1 MNDSDIKNKNVQ
13 DIWNILYTTYKN
25 SSAPKDLYT
34 KHLPEGNYVTKRIQ
48 AFLCMLYCSISA
60 SEFRY
65 EDAITENGLGFRK
78 KRQEYYIYSNFDN
91 YIEDATFDLKK
102 LFGLMRKGSPIPTN
116 NADWN
121 NYFNDHRHED
131 TYNYLTDHGKN
142 TSITISQLIEK
153 LKLILLSDKCTP
165 TEFESN
171 ILSYLKNV
179 LGDKEMSNSYNGYQ
193 ADLKRLIDNGAKQVI
208 LTGAPGTGKTKMA
221 KEIASDLSS
230 KTDANDNSCV
240 ENPGTT
246 YDNKLKMFIE
256 RKRAY
261 ISETDTSTDFGQP
274 DKISNVSPDIKSLFD
289 ALPYTLVQFHPSYD
303 YTDFVEGLRPVEV
316 NNEVTFKKIDGIFKE
331 FCRDVLRF
339 GNPDN
344 KYFFIIDEINRA
356 DLSKVFGELMYC
368 LEADKRG
375 ENNKIKTQ
383 YQNLPSYEFDT
394 AGNAVLIK
402 EDVFSDGFFIPENV
416 YIIGTMNDID
426 RSVESMDFA
435 LRRRFLWKEIKVT
448 RELLTDAFKNILSI
462 TMEENSDKNN
472 IEQIAEQIAEQVN
485 ALNDC
490 INTSGSRYGLNQQYF
505 ISQGQFSGLPVSIW
519 KKLESNDIRTFLNEV
534 FNLRI
539 EPLLR
544 EYLRGESETEID
556 DFVNECR
563 NTIESEKVTSPDSV
577 DDNTSANPQ
586 QTEEQ

>member
-1 MNDSDIKNKNVQ
+1 MNDGDILKKNVQ
-13 DIWNILYTTYKN
+13 DVWETIYKTYNNFTNSNNIFTDQ
-25 SSAPKDLYT
+25 APQNKKIL
-34 KHLPEGNYVTKRIQ
+34 IQ

-60 SEFRY
+60 P
-65 EDAITENGLGFRK
+65 D
-78 KRQEYYIYSNFDN
+78 SNFDN
-91 YIEDATFDLKK
+91 ALKKNKDGLWLQKQPQENYVYYNYLSAKNNATFELKK
-102 LFGLMRKGSPIPTN
+102 LFRVINNQSPTDDV
-116 NADWN
+116 DWN
-121 NYFNDHRHED
+121 DFYDDRHLN
-131 TYNYLTDHGKN
+131 TYNYLTDYGKN
-142 TSITISQLIEK
+142 TSITISELIEK
-153 LKLILLSDKCTP
+153 LKEILSDKYTP
-165 TEFESN
+165 TEFEAD

-179 LGDKEMSNSYNGYQ
+179 LGDKEMNNSYNGYQ
-193 ADLKRLIDNGAKQVI
+193 GDLKTLITNGAKQVI

-230 KTDANDNSCV
+230 RTDANDNSCV
-240 ENPGTT
+240 ENPSKT

-256 RKRAY
+256 RRRAY
-261 ISETDTSTDFGQP
+261 ISQADDSSDFGQL

-448 RELLTDAFKNILSI
+448 RELLTDAFKNMLSKI
-462 TMEENSDKNN
+462 MKEDPGKNN
-472 IEQIAEQIAEQVN
+472 IEQIAEHIAEQVS

-519 KKLESNDIRTFLNEV
+519 KELENDDIILFLDKV

-544 EYLRGESETEID
+544 EYLRGESEKEID

-563 NTIESEKVTSPDSV
+563 NTLESEKSTSPDSV
-577 DDNTSANPQ
+577 DDNTSVNPQ
-586 QTEEQ
+586 QTDEQ

>member
-1 MNDSDIKNKNVQ
+1 MNDRDILKKNVQ
-13 DIWNILYTTYKN
+13 DVWNIIYQTYN
-25 SSAPKDLYT
+25 DSSDLRDKFEKHTPKDKKML
-34 KHLPEGNYVTKRIQ
+34 IQ
-48 AFLCMLYCSISA
+48 AFLCMLYCSTLS
-60 SEFRY
+60 SS
-65 EDAITENGLGFRK
+65 
-78 KRQEYYIYSNFDN
+78 SNFDKVLTDLGLLDQTQESYVYYN
-91 YIEDATFDLKK
+91 YLSTGNKRNATFELKK
-102 LFGLMRKGSPIPTN
+102 LFRLINDQSSTN
-116 NADWN
+116 NVDWN
-121 NYFNDHRHED
+121 AYYPKRHQN
-131 TYNYLTDHGKN
+131 TYNYLTDYGKN
-142 TSITISQLIEK
+142 TSLTISELIEK
-153 LKLILLSDKCTP
+153 LKMILSDKYTAAD
-165 TEFESN
+165 FESS

-193 ADLKRLIDNGAKQVI
+193 TDLKSLITNGAKQII

-230 KTDANDNSCV
+230 KNDANENSCV
-240 ENPGTT
+240 ENQSTT

-261 ISETDTSTDFGQP
+261 ISQADDS
-274 DKISNVSPDIKSLFD
+274 SDIKSLFD
-289 ALPYTLVQFHPSYD
+289 ALPYILVQFHPSYD

-383 YQNLPSYEFDT
+383 YQNLPSYEFD
-394 AGNAVLIK
+394 ASGNAVLIK

-426 RSVESMDFA
+426 RSVESMNFA

-448 RELLTDAFKNILSI
+448 PELLRDAFNNMLSRLVKDD
-462 TMEENSDKNN
+462 SDKNN
-472 IEQIAEQIAEQVN
+472 IEQISEHIAEQVN
-485 ALNDC
+485 ALNDY
-490 INTSGSRYGLNQQYF
+490 INTSGSKYGLNRQYF

-544 EYLRGESETEID
+544 EYLRGESEKEID
-556 DFVNECR
+556 DFVNKCR
-563 NTIESEKVTSPDSV
+563 NILESEKNISSDSV
-577 DDNTSANPQ
+577 EDNTSVNSQ
-586 QTEEQ
+586 QTDEQ